1 MIQSFTQFM
10 RLTGFVAAI
19 FLGAMNAASSQTI
32 IADTSD
38 RRTLYAFC
46 QDFQSL
52 YVEIREQTIEPDS
65 ARLRFSSIMAGL
77 KSRFQTQE
85 DSVRQDS
92 ATLVKAAVADM
103 VFPLRNYSSKAI
115 GGTHGEG
122 YRDKG
127 FDLFDYKVRGSHP
140 AHDIFITD
148 RNQDNL
154 DDKTGSGVDVLAMSS
169 GLVLAIETAWK
180 PGSEYRGGNWIW
192 VYDPMLHSL
201 FYYAHNKVVYVTPG
215 QWVQA
220 GQKLSEVGRS
230 GFNAY
235 NPRSPTHL
243 HLMYLEIQPNG
254 LPLPK
259 NTYSWL
265 LSAKTMN

>member
-1 MIQSFTQFM
+1 M

-19 FLGAMNAASSQTI
+19 VLGTLNAASSQH
-32 IADTSD
+32 IAQDTSNF
-38 RRTLYAFC
+38 RTLYEYC
-46 QDFQSL
+46 QDFQAL
-52 YVEIREQTIEPDS
+52 YVDIREQTVDPDS
-65 ARLRFSSIMAGL
+65 ARLRFSIIMNGL
-77 KSRFQTQE
+77 KSRFKT
-85 DSVRQDS
+85 DADTVGQDS
-92 ATLVKAAVADM
+92 LLKAAITSM

-127 FDLFDYKVRGSHP
+127 FDLFDYNVRGSHP

-154 DDKTGSGVDVLAMSS
+154 DDKTGAGVDVLAMTS
-169 GLVLAIETAWK
+169 GLVIGIETGWK

-192 VYDPMLHSL
+192 VYDPLLHGL
-201 FYYAHNKVVYVTPG
+201 FYYAHNNVVAVTPG

-220 GQKLSEVGRS
+220 GQKISEVGRS

-254 LPLPK
+254 LPIPR

-265 LSAKTMN
+265 LTAKLMN

>member
-1 MIQSFTQFM
+1 M

-19 FLGAMNAASSQTI
+19 VLGALNAASSQTI
-32 IADTSD
+32 IPDTSD
-38 RRTLYAFC
+38 RRTLYEFC
-46 QDFQSL
+46 QDFQTL
-52 YVEIREQTIEPDS
+52 YVDIREQSVEPDS
-65 ARLRFSSIMAGL
+65 ARLRFSSIMNGL
-77 KSRFQTQE
+77 KARFQTYG
-85 DSVRQDS
+85 DSARQDS
-92 ATLVKAAVADM
+92 AMVMQAAIANM
-103 VFPLRNYSSKAI
+103 VFPLRNYTTKAI

-140 AHDIFITD
+140 AHDIFVAD

-154 DDKTGSGVDVLAMSS
+154 DDKTGAGVDVLAMTS
-169 GLVLAIETAWK
+169 GLVIGIETGWK

-192 VYDPMLHSL
+192 VYDPVLHGL
-201 FYYAHNKVVYVTPG
+201 FYYAHNNVVAVTPG

-220 GQKLSEVGRS
+220 GQKISEVGRS

-254 LPLPK
+254 LPVPR
-259 NTYSWL
+259 NTYNWL
-265 LSAKTMN
+265 LTAKVMN